1 MPALRALRVALAAV
15 SLAAV
20 TAACTSPTSPKEKAS
35 SSGAV
40 ETPVFTGP
48 ESAEPST
55 ATTALSLAAVV
66 PAPDGLGAALP
77 FGMQAARAM
86 NGLTQALGRAENVT
100 VVPADANCG
109 ATRIF
114 RWKDFDVLINE
125 VTARSGGNP
134 GLVGWAMGAA
144 APAALGLKTDK
155 GIGVASTLAAVKAAY
170 GPVTVAQGP
179 NGPTLVI
186 RAANGVITG
195 DLDGT
200 KDNSRVKALRA
211 GASCPGAS

>member
-1 MPALRALRVALAAV
+1 M
-15 SLAAV
+15 
-20 TAACTSPTSPKEKAS
+20 
-35 SSGAV
+35 
-40 ETPVFTGP
+40 
-48 ESAEPST
+48 
-55 ATTALSLAAVV
+55 V

-77 FGMQAARAM
+77 FGTQAAKAM

-100 VVPADANCG
+100 VVPPNANCG
-109 ATRIF
+109 ATRSF

-125 VTARSGGNP
+125 VTGRSGGNP

-155 GIGVASTLAAVKAAY
+155 GIGVGSTVAAVKAAY

-179 NGPTLVI
+179 SGPTLVI

-200 KDNSRVKALRA
+200 ANTSRVKALRA
-211 GASCPGAS
+211 GASCPA

>member
-1 MPALRALRVALAAV
+1 MPALRALRVALIAV
-15 SLAAV
+15 SLVAGT
-20 TAACTSPTSPKEKAS
+20 TACTSPKEKAS

-40 ETPVFTGP
+40 ETPGFTGP
-48 ESAEPST
+48 ESTEPST
-55 ATTALSLAAVV
+55 VTTALSLAAVV

-77 FGMQAARAM
+77 FGTQAARAM
-86 NGLTQALGRAENVT
+86 NGLTQALGRAENVI
-100 VVPADANCG
+100 VVPANANCG

-144 APAALGLKTDK
+144 APAPLGLKTDK
-155 GIGVASTLAAVKAAY
+155 GIGVGSTLAAVKAAY
-170 GPVTVAQGP
+170 GAVTVAQGA

-195 DLDGT
+195 DLDGP
-200 KDNSRVKALRA
+200 NNASRVKALRA
-211 GASCPGAS
+211 GASCAA